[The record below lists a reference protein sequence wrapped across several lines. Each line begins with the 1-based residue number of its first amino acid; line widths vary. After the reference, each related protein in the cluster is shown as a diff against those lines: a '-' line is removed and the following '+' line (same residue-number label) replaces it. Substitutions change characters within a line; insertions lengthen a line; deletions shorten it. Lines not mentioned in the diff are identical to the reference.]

1 MMQPTDASSGA
12 AGTMKKQPLSAEAV
26 SHARL
31 AARAAELSWIHI
43 WAEYTQDPVQIAA
56 TLANDAPIAW
66 ALAVPSQAAGGAYR
80 FIEGTS
86 IEGVRDQYE
95 MLRHQLEIHGWEP
108 LIEVRSGWYTMWS
121 GVSHIKTVSTG
132 LVHKGQTAVLFP
144 VGSDGI
150 LGELQIGNVGRYPD
164 GTAPLD
170 SERVPVRRLD
180 VLHEHEIYL
189 ENLRN
194 GDADAVMTA
203 WRDDGAMAIR
213 SYLVDESQ
221 LLNLGGSQQ
230 IRDYFTSLFQ
240 RYQVVDIQIVNRVI
254 DTWFLFTELYW
265 IVEDRASGRKLE
277 FCTADLTSIDE
288 ERKYWVSTG
297 AGTDALEGSGQPPVA
312 RSTGSKAFVA

>member
-1 MMQPTDASSGA
+1 MDE
-12 AGTMKKQPLSAEAV
+12 QPLSTEAV

-56 TLANDAPIAW
+56 TLAKDAPIAW
-66 ALAVPSQAAGGAYR
+66 ALALPSPADGGAYR
-80 FIEGTS
+80 FIEGTT
-86 IEGVRDQYE
+86 IDEVRDQYE

-132 LVHKGQTAVLFP
+132 LIHKGQTAVLFP

-150 LGELQIGNVGRYPD
+150 LGELQIGNVGRYAD

-170 SERVPVRRLD
+170 DGRVPVRRLD
-180 VLHEHEIYL
+180 VLHEHVAYL

-194 GDADAVMTA
+194 GSVDAIMAA
-203 WRDDGAMAIR
+203 YRDDAAVAFR

-221 LLNLGGSQQ
+221 LLNMGGSTQ
-230 IRDYFTSLFQ
+230 IHDYFTRLFE
-240 RYQVVDIQIVNRVI
+240 RYRVIDIQIVNRVI
-254 DTWFLFTELYW
+254 DTWFLFAELYW
-265 IVEDRASGRKLE
+265 IVEERGTGKKRE
-277 FCTADLTSIDE
+277 FCTADLTSFDE
-288 ERKYWVSTG
+288 DRKYWVCTG
-297 AGTDALEGSGQPPVA
+297 SGTDPVVGSGTPAVV
-312 RSTGSKAFVA
+312 RSTGTRAFAA